1 MAGTLS
7 KWYMAKLKSAPLLT
21 NLSTGVVLM
30 TGGDV
35 LAQRVEAKGS
45 SGVIQEES
53 SSSECLDIQ
62 NCLRGEQEIMG
73 TSSTS
78 SQQSYS
84 EEHDNDLFLMASDSM
99 LHLAQHHEHVVE
111 RLKDTLAFWNP
122 HRTGTMASWV
132 LFYVPFYASLY
143 KAYDRF
149 LPKKTP
155 AGILAR
161 VALSFATSV
170 PVNAAFYTYGTM
182 EHTQD
187 WYARWHAVQQQQ
199 VGAPSADF
207 RLEQLAHKVV
217 WKLENE
223 LPKTIQT
230 SGACWIPFNLLMF
243 TVVPSHMQ
251 PLSLMGFSFFWNCY
265 LSMSQHRSS
274 LAAASMTSSMDIH
287 RTPTR
292 GEHQ

>member
-1 MAGTLS
+1 
-7 KWYMAKLKSAPLLT
+7 
-21 NLSTGVVLM
+21 M

-35 LAQRVEAKGS
+35 LAQRVETK
-45 SGVIQEES
+45 ES
-53 SSSECLDIQ
+53 SSSHLSYEDELVQ
-62 NCLRGEQEIMG
+62 SQQEIIG
-73 TSSTS
+73 TSSS
-78 SQQSYS
+78 SEQFS
-84 EEHDNDLFLMASDSM
+84 EDDNDLFVFASDSM
-99 LHLAQHHEHVVE
+99 LHLAHSHEHIVE
-111 RLKDTLAFWNP
+111 NLKEKLSFWNP

-143 KAYDRF
+143 KAYDRY

-170 PVNAAFYTYGTM
+170 PVNAAFYTYGTSV

-187 WYARWHAVQQQQ
+187 WYARLNAAKKQDIVPN
-199 VGAPSADF
+199 VDF
-207 RLEQLAHKVV
+207 RLDQLAHKIVF
-217 WKLENE
+217 KLENE
-223 LPKTIQT
+223 LPKTVQT

-243 TVVPSHMQ
+243 AVVPSHMQ

-274 LAAASMTSSMDIH
+274 LAAASVTSSMEIH
-287 RTPTR
+287 RMPTR
-292 GEHQ
+292 GERR